1 MAIPHGGRAG
11 PAPAG
16 RIRRLLVA
24 ADALGLLVFVA
35 AGVRVH
41 GGLLTARAVARDA
54 VPLLAA
60 WWALAPLTGVYR
72 NPGWVSLLRHWA
84 VAVPAGL
91 LVRQVLLG
99 RPLGRG
105 TLVFLAAAWVFTAV
119 CVGAARLA
127 ARIAAGWP

>member
-1 MAIPHGGRAG
+1 MAIPRDDRAG
-11 PAPAG
+11 PARAG
-16 RIRRLLVA
+16 RTRRLLVA
-24 ADALGLLVFVA
+24 ADALALLAFVV
-35 AGVRVH
+35 AGIRVH
-41 GGLLTARAVARDA
+41 GGLLTAQAVARDA

-72 NPGWVSLLRHWA
+72 APGWVSLLRHWA

-91 LVRQVLLG
+91 LARQVLLG

-119 CVGAARLA
+119 CVGAARLV
-127 ARIAAGWP
+127 ARIAAGRL